1 MERSRIIADHL
12 GVNDRMVIYIH
23 AELLSSSASGK
34 ISQKSDFD
42 KLQRTAREHDDY
54 KAQMEAAQEAK
65 RQIEARGG
73 QAQCVVVRYCWS
85 PCQKPKTGK
94 PSVLKTKT
102 VQF

>member
-1 MERSRIIADHL
+1 
-12 GVNDRMVIYIH
+12 MVSYIH
-23 AELLSSSASGK
+23 AELPRSSASGK
-34 ISQKSDFD
+34 ISQKPDFD
-42 KLQRTAREHDDY
+42 ELHRTARERDDY

-85 PCQKPKTGK
+85 PYLKPKTGK

-102 VQF
+102 VRF